1 MIQQSGQDSQH
12 RHDKTPNGQSSGNLR
27 KQQPETRSENASGE
41 LLPAAKTAA
50 MSIGPMV
57 MRLCSAKNRAQM
69 TRYDVETWAAVLSV
83 YPADVAN
90 LSLLEIALNADP
102 FPDLGKVVARCQI
115 KMAERSTQVTQ
126 ADPAKLSKRVLLEI
140 AKALQVD
147 ITGAGSSQNDRE

>member
-1 MIQQSGQDSQH
+1 
-12 RHDKTPNGQSSGNLR
+12 
-27 KQQPETRSENASGE
+27 
-41 LLPAAKTAA
+41 
-50 MSIGPMV
+50 MV

-147 ITGAGSSQNDRE
+147 ITGAGRQS